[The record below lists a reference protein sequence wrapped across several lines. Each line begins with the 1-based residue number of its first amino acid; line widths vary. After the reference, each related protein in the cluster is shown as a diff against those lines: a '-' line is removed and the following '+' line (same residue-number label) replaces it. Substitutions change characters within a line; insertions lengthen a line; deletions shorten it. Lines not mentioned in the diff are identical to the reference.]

1 MHKARNR
8 DGLPSIRAR
17 MESITPVLDA
27 LYLPSCAACDV
38 RVPGGAP
45 LCDPCATTLLALGPA
60 CPRCAEPQAAGP
72 PVTCA
77 RCAAGGWP
85 LEAVV
90 APWRYG
96 GELGRALRRLKF
108 ARRPHLARELAPL
121 VAPFLGAVVAAAGID
136 VIVPVPLHWRRL
148 GLRGFNPPQALVATA
163 GRQPG
168 IDLPPEVA
176 ALRRVRATAP
186 QTGLDAAARAANV
199 RGAFIVP
206 RTRARRI
213 TGKRVLLVDDVI
225 TTGATLAACA
235 RPLLA
240 AGAAAVLGF
249 AVARAGD

>member
-1 MHKARNR
+1 MQAIEAS
-8 DGLPSIRAR
+8 LEAI
-17 MESITPVLDA
+17 
-27 LYLPSCAACDV
+27 YLPSCAACDARV
-38 RVPGGAP
+38 RGAAP
-45 LCDPCATTLLALGPA
+45 LCDPCASTLLPLGPA

-77 RCAAGGWP
+77 RCAGGGWP

-121 VAPFLGAVVAAAGID
+121 VAPFLGAVVEAAGIE

-148 GLRGFNPPQALVATA
+148 GLRGFNPPQALVAAA
-163 GRQPG
+163 GRQTA
-168 IDLPPEVA
+168 LPADVA

-199 RGAFIVP
+199 RGAFTVP

-213 TGKRVLLVDDVI
+213 AGKRVLIVDDVI

-249 AVARAGD
+249 AVARAGE